1 VPIRRALRVVM
12 VVLVGLSVPVT
23 AVRTAAGAATPTT
36 TATATATAAGAEVGH
51 GIAFPTTLPL
61 PDGFAPEGIAIG
73 AAPFAYFGSQ
83 LDGSIYR
90 ANLATGR
97 GRIVSEG
104 PGTPS
109 VGLKVDVRGRL
120 FVAGG
125 DAGDGRVVSASTGE
139 VLASYTFTSAPTFVN
154 DVVLTPDAAWFTDS
168 FNPVLYKVP
177 LGRAG
182 RLPGQ
187 GDVVTVPLTGD
198 VVFQEGF
205 NVNGISRTP
214 DGAGLLVSQ
223 TNTGLLFR
231 VDPTTGV
238 TRTVDLG
245 GVTLP
250 GADGILLDGR
260 TLYVVRNVDNEV
272 AVVRLDRTGR
282 RGTVVDRLTDPRFDV
297 PTTVARFGG
306 RLYLP
311 NSRFLIEPT
320 PTTTYSAIAIPA
332 AGA

>member
-1 VPIRRALRVVM
+1 VPVRRALRVFIVM
-12 VVLVGLSVPVT
+12 LVGLSIPTT
-23 AVRTAAGAATPTT
+23 AAAGAGAGPE
-36 TATATATAAGAEVGH
+36 AADAARRGP
-51 GIAFPTTLPL
+51 AFPTTVPL

-83 LDGSIYR
+83 IDGSIYR
-90 ANLATGR
+90 ANLVTGR

-109 VGLKVDVRGRL
+109 VGLKIDGRGRL

-182 RLPGQ
+182 RLPSQ
-187 GDVVTVPLTGD
+187 DDVVTVPLTGD

-214 DGAGLLVSQ
+214 DGSGLLVVQ

-231 VDPTTGV
+231 VDPATGA

-250 GADGILLDGR
+250 DGDGILLSGT

-272 AVVRLDRTGR
+272 AVVQLDRRGR
-282 RGTVVDRLTDPRFDV
+282 HGSVVDRLTDPRFDV
-297 PTTVARFGG
+297 PTTVARFDG

-311 NSRFLIEPT
+311 NSRFLIDPT
-320 PTTTYSAIAIPA
+320 PTTTYSAVALPA
-332 AGA
+332 VHP